1 MLRYK
6 LRSRRND
13 ESMNELYQLHEE
25 EEKKKKETLVLS
37 DLRNNLFVNSIV
49 SGTKTIV
56 NTGKI

>member
-1 MLRYK
+1 MNYINFMK
-6 LRSRRND
+6 RRK
-13 ESMNELYQLHEE
+13 
-25 EEKKKKETLVLS
+25 KKKKETLVLS

>member
-1 MLRYK
+1 
-6 LRSRRND
+6 
-13 ESMNELYQLHEE
+13 MNELYQLHAE
-25 EEKKKKETLVLS
+25 EEKKIKETLVLS

>member
-1 MLRYK
+1 MNYINFMK
-6 LRSRRND
+6 RR
-13 ESMNELYQLHEE
+13 
-25 EEKKKKETLVLS
+25 EKKIKETLVLS

>member
-1 MLRYK
+1 MNYINFMQ
-6 LRSRRND
+6 RR
-13 ESMNELYQLHEE
+13 
-25 EEKKKKETLVLS
+25 KKKIKETLVLS